1 MFLDKLDLNVF
12 IKKNLKPLDD
22 NHYALDLQSKTDYL
36 YSSLNISKF
45 ISMCSAI
52 VVFKNY
58 FKQV

>member
-36 YSSLNISKF
+36 YSSLNISKLF
-45 ISMCSAI
+45 NMCSAI

>member
-36 YSSLNISKF
+36 YSSLNISKLF
-45 ISMCSAI
+45 NMWSAI
-52 VVFKNY
+52 VVFKNN